1 MTKLTTVRAMLA
13 ALLAGGLFAL
23 PAFAESKPQPKKA
36 GVLHVY
42 GNADTKLFSE
52 DGIKRAE
59 SSMRGTQFEGG
70 MMLTID
76 TYPKIPDDMKASYKE
91 DEKAR
96 FFNNWAKKRAGDDK
110 AKGVYVLI
118 CRSPGYVEVIATNT
132 TRERGFSDDDKVV
145 VRDTFLNAFK
155 EAAKAKQDGKSDAEI
170 VKIRDD
176 ALVSAVSFVAND
188 LQDTH
193 VPATATTKSDTKKA
207 GGMSVGG
214 WICLGLCILLGVWLV
229 IGVIR
234 ALTGG
239 GGGYG
244 PGGGYGGGGGGF
256 GSSLLGGL
264 FGAMAGMWLY
274 NSMFGGHHDMGGGSD
289 AFAGDGASDAAAGD
303 DGDFSGDGGAGG
315 GYDDGGGDWGGG
327 GDMGGGGGDWGGGGG
342 DFGGDF

>member
-1 MTKLTTVRAMLA
+1 MTKLSLVRAMLA
-13 ALLAGGLFAL
+13 ALLAGGLLAV
-23 PAFAESKPQPKKA
+23 PAFAESKPAAKKA

-42 GNADTKLFSE
+42 GNADTKLFSD
-52 DGIKRAE
+52 DGVKRAE
-59 SSMRGTQFEGG
+59 SAMRGTQFEGG
-70 MMLTID
+70 MTLTVD
-76 TYPKIPDDMKASYKE
+76 TYPKIPDDMKGSYNE
-91 DEKAR
+91 GDKAR

-118 CRSPGYVEVIATNT
+118 CRSPGYVEVIASNT
-132 TRERGFSDDDKVV
+132 TRERGFGDQDKDV

-155 EAAKAKQDGKSDAEI
+155 DAAKAKQEGKSDAEV
-170 VKIRDD
+170 VKIRDE

-193 VPATATTKSDTKKA
+193 LPASASTKSDSKKA
-207 GGMSVGG
+207 GGMGVGG

-239 GGGYG
+239 GGG
-244 PGGGYGGGGGGF
+244 GGYGGGGGGGGF

-274 NSMFGGHHDMGGGSD
+274 NSMFGGHHDMGGSD
-289 AFAGDGASDAAAGD
+289 AYAGDGGGDAAAGD
-303 DGDFSGDGGAGG
+303 DGDFSGDSGSGGS
-315 GYDDGGGDWGGG
+315 YDDGGGDF
-327 GDMGGGGGDWGGGGG
+327 GGGGG
-342 DFGGDF
+342 DFGGGDFGGDF